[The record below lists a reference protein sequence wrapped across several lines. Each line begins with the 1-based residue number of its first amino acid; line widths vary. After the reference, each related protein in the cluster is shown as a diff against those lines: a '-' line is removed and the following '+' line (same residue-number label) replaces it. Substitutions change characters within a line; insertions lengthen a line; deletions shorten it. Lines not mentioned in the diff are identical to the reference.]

1 MQRLLTDYPLR
12 NISVITIMWEMNK
25 QSNCQQYETTYFPLT
40 INHITQSSAA
50 TTLIFI

>member
-12 NISVITIMWEMNK
+12 NISVTTIMWEINK
-25 QSNCQQYETTYFPLT
+25 QSNCQQCETTYFPLT